1 MAQIDEL
8 AERIAS
14 LPLAEQEELL
24 ERLATLT
31 FQKGWSALA
40 EKYRE
45 RLRQQGKLNESVEA
59 TWEELRRVR
68 EEVAGRD
75 YPR

>member
-8 AERIAS
+8 AGQIAS
-14 LPLAEQEELL
+14 LPLAEQEALL

-31 FQKGWSALA
+31 LQKGLRALA
-40 EKYRE
+40 DKYRA
-45 RLRQQGKLNESVEA
+45 RLHQQGKLDEA
-59 TWEELRRVR
+59 VDDTWEELRRVR
-68 EEVAGRD
+68 EEVAARD